1 MSGSAKVGPA
11 KPAGSMTESQR
22 NGLVSLGFSFEKG
35 GAHIARTMMFDE
47 LMAVLR
53 YVDLDLARAT
63 DYAAAIEEDNC
74 LGKPSG
80 KARQLTRRHLV
91 SLYALDPAIPLYQ
104 SLLFFWQRDEAA
116 RPLLALLC
124 AYARDAV
131 LRASAPFILEIPIG
145 KTITRQ
151 DTEAY
156 FGNKYPERFSPATL
170 KSVAQNVNGSWTTS
184 GHLQGK
190 VKKVRT
196 RPPVTAGAMG
206 YALYFAYLTGERGMN
221 LFSSEYMKLLDCG
234 RDRALELAE
243 EASRRGWIVF
253 KSVGDVIEVQFPKLL
268 TSEGKGGIR
277 EQT

>member
-1 MSGSAKVGPA
+1 MSGSAKADPA

-22 NGLVSLGFSFEKG
+22 NGLMSLGFTFDLG

-47 LMAVLR
+47 LVAVLR
-53 YVDLDLARAT
+53 YVEPTSTGASA
-63 DYAAAIEEDNC
+63 YAAAIEEDNC

-91 SLYALDPAIPLYQ
+91 SLYALDPEIPLFQ
-104 SLLFFWQRDEAA
+104 SLLFFWPRDETA

-145 KTITRQ
+145 KTITRE
-151 DTEAY
+151 DTEAF
-156 FGNKYPERFSPATL
+156 FGSKYPERFSPATL
-170 KSVAQNVNGSWTTS
+170 KSVAQNVNGTWTTS

-190 VKKVRT
+190 VKKVRS
-196 RPPVTAGAMG
+196 RPQVTAGAMG
-206 YALYFAYLTGERGMN
+206 YALYLAYLTGERGMN
-221 LFSSEYMKLLDCG
+221 LFSSEYVKLLDCG
-234 RDRALELAE
+234 RDRAMELAE

-253 KSVGDVIEVQFPKLL
+253 KSVGDVIEVQFPKLP

-277 EQT
+277 EQA